1 MKAVILVGGE
11 GTRLRPLTCNL
22 PKPMVP
28 VVNRPFLEHTIEYLK
43 RHRIEDIILAM
54 GYLPGRIQEHFGDGS
69 KLGVKLTYV
78 VEASPLGTAGAV
90 KNLAQHLDDK
100 PFLVFN
106 GDMFTDIDLTRVVSF
121 HRRRGAVA
129 TIVLTRVDD
138 PTRYGT
144 VEADAKG
151 RVRRFIEKP
160 GWDAVTSFMI
170 NAGTYV
176 LNPAVLDYIP
186 DNTYF
191 MFEQGVFQALLSE
204 GRPVYSYPS
213 NAYWIDL
220 GTPEHYLQ
228 LHYDLLQG
236 KSTRFSL
243 AAGTGTIQ
251 VGEGSVLHSS
261 AQITGS
267 VLIGNNC
274 TVSSGVKLIGPC
286 VIGSDCYLGEGA
298 IVEGSVV
305 WGGTRIGVGARL
317 KNCIVAYGCLVGDR
331 CSVSQGCVLGD
342 KVSLGDSSSLETGV
356 KVWPEAQV
364 EPGGCLTGV

>member
-28 VVNRPFLEHTIEYLK
+28 VVNRPFLDHTIEYLK
-43 RHRIEDIILAM
+43 RHRIQEIILAM

-78 VEASPLGTAGAV
+78 TEASPLGTAGAV

-106 GDMFTDIDLTRVVSF
+106 GDMFTDIDLTKVVSF
-121 HRRRGAVA
+121 HRRRAAMA

-138 PTRYGT
+138 PTKYGT
-144 VEADAKG
+144 VEADDKG
-151 RVRRFIEKP
+151 KVRRFVEKP
-160 GWDAVTSFMI
+160 NWEAVTSFMI

-176 LNPAVLDYIP
+176 VDPAVLDYIP

-191 MFEQGVFQALLSE
+191 MFERGVFPALLSE
-204 GRPVYSYPS
+204 GKPVYSYPS
-213 NAYWIDL
+213 DAYWIDL
-220 GTPEHYLQ
+220 GTPEHYLR
-228 LHYDLLQG
+228 LHHDLLQG

-243 AAGTGTIQ
+243 AG
-251 VGEGSVLHSS
+251 GEGKPQLGQGSRLDSSVR
-261 AQITGS
+261 ITGS

-274 TVSSGVKLIGPC
+274 TVGSGVKLIGPC
-286 VIGSDCYLGEGA
+286 VIGNDCHLGEGA
-298 IVEGSVV
+298 VVEGSVV
-305 WGGTRIGVGARL
+305 WDGTRIGAGASL
-317 KNCIVAYGCLVGDR
+317 KNCIVAYDCLVGDN

-342 KVSLGDSSSLETGV
+342 RVSLGASSSLETGV
-356 KVWPEAQV
+356 KVWPEGQV
-364 EPGGCLTGV
+364 EPGGCLTGA